1 MSNEKIRIVVV
12 DDQAVVRQ
20 GFVSLINTVS
30 DMEVIAEATDGRQ
43 AVELYRR
50 LRPDV
55 MLMDLRMPVMTG
67 VEAIAAIRREFP
79 AARVVVL
86 TTFDGDEDIYRSL
99 QAGAQGYLL
108 KDMFFE
114 ELEDAIRTVH
124 AGGRRI
130 PGVVAERLAGRVG
143 STDLTGRELE
153 VLERIVRGMS
163 NKEIASALDISEA
176 TVKSHVNNIL
186 SKLGVA
192 DRTQAATT
200 AIRRGLV
207 RLPDAPPGSN

>member
-20 GFVSLINTVS
+20 GFVSLINTVAG
-30 DMEVIAEATDGRQ
+30 MEVIAEGTDGRQ
-43 AVELYRR
+43 AVELYRK

-55 MLMDLRMPVMTG
+55 LLTDLRMPVMTG

-79 AARVVVL
+79 TARVIVL

-130 PGVVAERLAGRVG
+130 PGIVAERLAGRVG
-143 STDLTGRELE
+143 GSDLTGRELE
-153 VLERIVRGMS
+153 VLEQIVIGHS
-163 NKEIASALDISEA
+163 NKEIAAALDISEA